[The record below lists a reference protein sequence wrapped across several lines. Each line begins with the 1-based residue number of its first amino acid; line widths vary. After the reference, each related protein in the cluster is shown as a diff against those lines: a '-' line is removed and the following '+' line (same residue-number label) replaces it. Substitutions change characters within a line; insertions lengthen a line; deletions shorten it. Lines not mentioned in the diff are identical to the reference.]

1 MVWRLE
7 KKLTNFFFLLCL
19 CFDHVF
25 SFLPPLQCLS
35 GNDGVATCAA
45 LSVAMTM
52 PFSPLSSDEEQQR
65 MLGNNRHLYPGAED
79 EEEEEEEDEEE
90 MEEDERD
97 EDQEEEENGE
107 LEGEEEDDEEEM
119 VEEVRRGG
127 LSRGGRGEG
136 HRQSGKLAGR
146 PTGDRQIRPGNP
158 GHTTNP
164 YSSNPGPTHQ
174 QPANHIQQQQQQQR
188 RLKERSSS
196 SVPSEDAHIAMMV
209 FRIGIPDI
217 KQTVSAVVAYTLEH
231 LSFSQHNQLNHF

>member
-1 MVWRLE
+1 MCSLS
-7 KKLTNFFFLLCL
+7 T
-19 CFDHVF
+19 
-25 SFLPPLQCLS
+25 LQWLS
-35 GNDGVATCAA
+35 GNDGVATGAA

-79 EEEEEEEDEEE
+79 EEEEEEEEEEE
-90 MEEDERD
+90 MEEEERD

-107 LEGEEEDDEEEM
+107 LEGEEEDDEEM

-146 PTGDRQIRPGNP
+146 PSGDRQIRPGNP

-174 QPANHIQQQQQQQR
+174 QPANHIQQQQQR
-188 RLKERSSS
+188 RLKERSTGT
-196 SVPSEDAHIAMMV
+196 VPSEDTHIAMMV

-217 KQTVSAVVAYTLEH
+217 KQTVSVVFARTLKICQHHENNSDKFTNTKG
-231 LSFSQHNQLNHF
+231 LDPTLLFSLWTQS

>member
-1 MVWRLE
+1 
-7 KKLTNFFFLLCL
+7 
-19 CFDHVF
+19 
-25 SFLPPLQCLS
+25 
-35 GNDGVATCAA
+35 
-45 LSVAMTM
+45 
-52 PFSPLSSDEEQQR
+52 
-65 MLGNNRHLYPGAED
+65 MLGNNRHHYPGAED
-79 EEEEEEEDEEE
+79 EEEEEEEEEEE

-127 LSRGGRGEG
+127 LSRGG
-136 HRQSGKLAGR
+136 HRQSGKLGGR
-146 PTGDRQIRPGNP
+146 PTGDRQVRPGNP

-174 QPANHIQQQQQQQR
+174 QPANHIQQQQQQR

-196 SVPSEDAHIAMMV
+196 SAPSEDAHISMMV

-217 KQTVSAVVAYTLEH
+217 KQTVSAVITHKSAKFTNVLNPTLL
-231 LSFSQHNQLNHF
+231 LSH

>member
-1 MVWRLE
+1 MSSPP
-7 KKLTNFFFLLCL
+7 FFFT
-19 CFDHVF
+19 
-25 SFLPPLQCLS
+25 LQCIS
-35 GNDGVATCAA
+35 GNDGVATFAA

-65 MLGNNRHLYPGAED
+65 MLGNSRHLYPGAED
-79 EEEEEEEDEEE
+79 EEEEEEEEEEE

-97 EDQEEEENGE
+97 DEGEEEENGE

-136 HRQSGKLAGR
+136 HRQSGKMAGR
-146 PTGDRQIRPGNP
+146 PTGDRQVRPGNP
-158 GHTTNP
+158 GNP

-174 QPANHIQQQQQQQR
+174 QQANQIQQQQQQQR
-188 RLKERSSS
+188 RLKEHSASSL
-196 SVPSEDAHIAMMV
+196 PSEDAHIAMMV

-217 KQTVSAVVAYTLEH
+217 KQTVSAVCTQQQSLTS
-231 LSFSQHNQLNHF
+231 L